1 MPPLR
6 SNNLS
11 SPRRRHHQ
19 VVEDDHGVDETMTAT
34 AAGSSRPRLDSRDIP
49 WSYSGLYG
57 QGGSHQDS
65 DLLPFELSLNRNT
78 DWLRGGWLLLLT
90 YVSIILIFQCLFM
103 VLLDTRWSWTLTN
116 AGHLVVTLVFLHWIK
131 GAGPNADQGEMNA
144 MTLWEQLQC
153 TSGTD
158 NAQRALLIVPTLI
171 CYAACHFANYDLRL
185 CEINIVVWAIT
196 IVAKLPFMNGVRILG
211 INRTAGIDDD
221 LFEGDRKD
229 D

>member
-1 MPPLR
+1 
-6 SNNLS
+6 
-11 SPRRRHHQ
+11 
-19 VVEDDHGVDETMTAT
+19 VEDDGADETMAAAT
-34 AAGSSRPRLDSRDIP
+34 SAISRPRLDSRDIP
-49 WSYSGLYG
+49 TSYAGLYG
-57 QGGSHQDS
+57 QGGSHEDS

-78 DWLRGGWLLLLT
+78 DWLRGGWLLLST

-103 VLLDTRWSWTLTN
+103 VLDTRLSWTLTN

-131 GAGPNADQGEMNA
+131 GSSPNADQGEMNA

-171 CYAACHFANYDLRL
+171 CYAACHFSNYDVHL
-185 CEINIVVWAIT
+185 CEINILLWAVT
-196 IVAKLPFMNGVRILG
+196 IIAKLPFMNGVRILG

-221 LFEGDRKD
+221 VFDSVRKD